1 MPVNLTLKNIPDA
14 LYQSLKLSAERN
26 RRSLNME
33 AITVLE
39 QSLAPKQAV
48 SVEERIARAKTLRA
62 SLGPRFT
69 TTAEEID
76 AFKKKGRK

>member
-1 MPVNLTLKNIPDA
+1 MPVNITLKNIPDA

-39 QSLAPKQAV
+39 QSLAPKQAI
-48 SVEERIARAKTLRA
+48 SVEECIARIRKIHETMKPIRVTDAD
-62 SLGPRFT
+62 
-69 TTAEEID
+69 ID
-76 AFKKKGRK
+76 AFKRKGRK